1 MSSIVCVVMLID
13 NVWTVLKVIAKHKR
27 CDQKDTDVT
36 ETFKQRRGKKK
47 QLTDHTVTELIG
59 MSLKCRQMFVI
70 LLVPLQACVCVVSLM
85 CGW

>member
-1 MSSIVCVVMLID
+1 MLID

-47 QLTDHTVTELIG
+47 TIDRPHGHRVDWNVTE
-59 MSLKCRQMFVI
+59 M
-70 LLVPLQACVCVVSLM
+70 
-85 CGW
+85 